1 MRIVIRIGGSVVASP
16 PNPKLIQS
24 YAEVFRNLRAEGY
37 EIVVVVGG
45 GARAR
50 QYIQL
55 AKDIGLKEEEQDEV
69 AISVSRL
76 FAQLLSLKLGGL
88 EWKSIPT
95 SLETVSDLL
104 NEKGIVVM
112 GGLKP
117 GMTTDTV
124 AAMAASHVGA
134 ELIVKATDQDGI
146 YTKDPKKYADAK
158 KIDEL
163 SFDDLSQ
170 LMEQDKHMAGIH
182 QIIDPEAI
190 RILKKNR
197 IKMIVVSGKNPEN
210 LLSVLKGEK
219 IGTIIQ

>member
-1 MRIVIRIGGSVVASP
+1 MRIVLRVGGSVVASP
-16 PNPKLIQS
+16 PNPQLIQN

-37 EIVVVVGG
+37 EAVVVVGG
-45 GARAR
+45 GAPAR

-55 AKDIGLKEEEQDEV
+55 AKEIGLKEEEQDEV

-76 FAQLLSLKLGGL
+76 FAQLLALKLGGL
-88 EWKSIPT
+88 EWKTIPT
-95 SLETVSDLL
+95 SLETVSEVL

-124 AAMAASHVGA
+124 AALVASHVGA
-134 ELIVKATDQDGI
+134 ELIVKASDQDGV
-146 YTKDPKKYADAK
+146 YTKDPKKYSDAK
-158 KIDEL
+158 KIDRL

-170 LMEQDKHMAGIH
+170 LMEQDKHKAGIH

-197 IKMIVVSGKNPEN
+197 IKTIIVNGKKPEN
-210 LLSVLKGEK
+210 LLAALKGEK
-219 IGTIIQ
+219 IGTLIQ

>member
-1 MRIVIRIGGSVVASP
+1 MRIVLRVGGSVVASP
-16 PNPKLIQS
+16 PNPQLIQK

-37 EIVVVVGG
+37 EAVVVVGG
-45 GARAR
+45 GAPAR

-55 AKDIGLKEEEQDEV
+55 AKEIGLKEEEQDEV

-76 FAQLLSLKLGGL
+76 FAQLLALKLGGL
-88 EWKSIPT
+88 EWKTIPT
-95 SLETVSDLL
+95 SLETVSEVL

-124 AAMAASHVGA
+124 AALVASHVGA
-134 ELIVKATDQDGI
+134 ELIVKASDQDGV
-146 YTKDPKKYADAK
+146 YTKDPKKYSDAK
-158 KIDEL
+158 KIDRL

-170 LMEQDKHMAGIH
+170 LMEQDKHKAGIH

-197 IKMIVVSGKNPEN
+197 IKTIIVNGKKPEN
-210 LLSVLKGEK
+210 LLAALKGEK
-219 IGTIIQ
+219 IGTLIQ

>member
-1 MRIVIRIGGSVVASP
+1 MRIVLRVGGSVVASP
-16 PNPKLIQS
+16 PNPQLIQK

-37 EIVVVVGG
+37 EAVVVVGG
-45 GARAR
+45 GAPAR

-55 AKDIGLKEEEQDEV
+55 AKEIGLKEEEQDEV

-76 FAQLLSLKLGGL
+76 FAQLLALKLGGL
-88 EWKSIPT
+88 EWKTIPT
-95 SLETVSDLL
+95 SLETVSEVL

-124 AAMAASHVGA
+124 AALVASHVGA
-134 ELIVKATDQDGI
+134 ELIVKVSDQDGV
-146 YTKDPKKYADAK
+146 YTKDPKKYSDAK
-158 KIDEL
+158 KIDRL

-170 LMEQDKHMAGIH
+170 LMEQDKHKAGIH

-197 IKMIVVSGKNPEN
+197 IKTIIVNGKKPEN
-210 LLSVLKGEK
+210 LLAALKGEK
-219 IGTIIQ
+219 IGTLIQ

>member
-1 MRIVIRIGGSVVASP
+1 MRIVLRVGGSVVASP
-16 PNPKLIQS
+16 PNPQLIQN
-24 YAEVFRNLRAEGY
+24 YAEFFRNLRAEGY
-37 EIVVVVGG
+37 EAVVVVGG
-45 GARAR
+45 GTPAR

-76 FAQLLSLKLGGL
+76 FAQLLALKLGGL
-88 EWKSIPT
+88 EWKTIPT
-95 SLETVSDLL
+95 SLETVSEVL

-124 AAMAASHVGA
+124 AALVASHVGA
-134 ELIVKATDQDGI
+134 ELIVKVSDQDGV
-146 YTKDPKKYADAK
+146 YTKDPKKYSDAK
-158 KIDEL
+158 KIDRL

-170 LMEQDKHMAGIH
+170 LMEQDKHKAGIH

-197 IKMIVVSGKNPEN
+197 IKTIIVNGKKPEN
-210 LLSVLKGEK
+210 LLAALKGEK
-219 IGTIIQ
+219 IGTLIQ

>member
-1 MRIVIRIGGSVVASP
+1 MRIVLRVGGSVVASP
-16 PNPKLIQS
+16 PNPQLIQK

-37 EIVVVVGG
+37 EAVVVVGG
-45 GARAR
+45 GAPAR

-76 FAQLLSLKLGGL
+76 FAQLLALKIGGL
-88 EWKSIPT
+88 EWKTIPT
-95 SLETVSDLL
+95 SLETVSEVL

-124 AAMAASHVGA
+124 AALVASHVGA
-134 ELIVKATDQDGI
+134 ELIVKASDQDGV
-146 YTKDPKKYADAK
+146 YTKDPKKYSDAK
-158 KIDEL
+158 KIDRL

-170 LMEQDKHMAGIH
+170 LMEQDKHKAGIH

-197 IKMIVVSGKNPEN
+197 MKTIIVNGKKPEN
-210 LLSVLKGEK
+210 LLAALKGEK
-219 IGTIIQ
+219 IGTLIQ